1 MPSLNISVFRKE
13 LQLDGETILLLTV
26 TRLFHQI
33 LIQKP
38 APMYEDQTDQQT
50 NLSTEPVFA

>member
-13 LQLDGETILLLTV
+13 LQFDGETILLLTV

-33 LIQKP
+33 PIQIP
-38 APMYEDQTDQQT
+38 APMYEDQTDQK
-50 NLSTEPVFA
+50 NILSTEPVFA